1 MGRKIHILTEEV
13 VNQIAAGEVVERP
26 ASILKELLENAIDA
40 GATQIDVE
48 TRSGGI
54 SWIKVKDDGCG
65 MSKEDA
71 LLCLERHATS
81 KLFSMDDFSRLSTY
95 GFRGEAIPAIASV
108 TKLILATQERDCPAG
123 VIIEVHGGTIIRVEE
138 TAGLVGTSVSTSSL
152 FYNLPPR
159 LKFLKSPRTELLHLQ
174 RQLIFAAL
182 SHPEIGF
189 RYNHSPGGKGEWEKG
204 EDLRQRIIS
213 VLGEEWEKELCW
225 IEREDEGFRIYGAV
239 SKPGVGRP
247 SKEDMFFFVNKRPV
261 ESKSFYLGVIDAY
274 RNSLMKGLYPLCV
287 LFVEV
292 HPGEIDVNVHP
303 TKKEVR
309 FKREYAFRDFVHK
322 AILGEL
328 SSYKPFSNALME
340 EKEKGY
346 DRMLPDSS
354 KAVAQKAPYVSVEAQ
369 MEELFDKQ
377 PVFHAKALE
386 DNEQTEKINPYKI
399 VGLFSSLYIAIETAE
414 GIMLI
419 DQHAAHERVLF
430 EKLLLQFESMQKHSQ
445 KLITPLLISLSST
458 ESAILSHS
466 LPFFEQLGFEVRPF
480 GLSSFLL
487 ESIPSGVKRMDYEQ
501 FFREVLAELVETD
514 RQKKTARFYWQ
525 RDIALAVCRQA
536 IKSGDPLTKEEQE
549 ELVKN
554 LFACKLP
561 NTCPHGRPT
570 WIRISFQEIEKRFGR
585 SGPLG
590 CTMKGKLF

>member
-1 MGRKIHILTEEV
+1 MGRKIHILSEEV

-108 TKLILATQERDCPAG
+108 TKLILATQERDCPTG

-189 RYNHSPGGKGEWEKG
+189 RYNHSPGGKGGWEKG
-204 EDLRQRIIS
+204 EGIWQRIIS

-225 IEREDEGFRIYGAV
+225 IEREDEGFRIYGVV

-261 ESKSFYLGVIDAY
+261 ESKSFYLGVLDAY

-328 SSYKPFSNALME
+328 STYKPFSSALME
-340 EKEKGY
+340 EKGY

-354 KAVAQKAPYVSVEAQ
+354 KAETQKSSCMSVEAQ

-386 DNEQTEKINPYKI
+386 DNEQKEKISPYKI

-536 IKSGDPLTKEEQE
+536 IKSGDPLTREEQE